1 MTALDSSIEAT
12 GVNAARLRFVLM
24 RLARALRRES
34 RSKLTASQISALATL
49 EESGPLRISVLAT
62 HESMD
67 PSVATRVVAGLES
80 LGLVER
86 KVDPDDKRA
95 CLVDLSDGGR
105 RELTELWTERT
116 LELGARL
123 ELLSPAE
130 RRSIDAAL
138 PALEKITREDDRT
151 PA

>member
-1 MTALDSSIEAT
+1 MTALDAPVETT

-49 EESGPLRISVLAT
+49 EESGPLRISILAT

-80 LGLVER
+80 LGLVDR

-95 CLVDLSDGGR
+95 CLVDLSDVGR

-116 LELGARL
+116 LELNARL
-123 ELLSPAE
+123 ELLSHAE
-130 RRSIDAAL
+130 RRSIEAAL
-138 PALEKITREDDRT
+138 PALEK
-151 PA
+151 